1 MCVCALLLF
10 LQSGSCSYG
19 DSCKYAHVLGAKPG
33 EDVTERLAAME
44 AAKKAA
50 ENGQGEAAPAD
61 ANMQTQE

>member
-1 MCVCALLLF
+1 M
-10 LQSGSCSYG
+10 QSGSCSYG
-19 DSCKYAHVLGAKPG
+19 DNCKYAHVLGAKPG